1 MRKFLI
7 LIFIVTNFVFGVELK
22 TDSKL
27 ISGQLSNGLK
37 YYIYPN
43 EKPKNYVSVRLKVNA
58 GSLYENP
65 KEEGLAHFLEHL
77 AFNGTEK
84 YPKNNLVKALES
96 RGVSFGHDINA
107 YTSFDETV
115 FRLDGQVKDLS
126 TFLDIL
132 HQWGFKIKFT
142 KNEVDKEKGVV
153 IEEWRQNSGLNKE
166 LQDFYNKFT
175 FGNSKYLDRMPIG
188 KVSSIQN
195 FTDLQAKNFYSK
207 WYTPNNMIL
216 YIAGDISDSKKIVNQ
231 IEKLFGKEKK
241 KILPNTEELKKRKIV
256 PTETTD
262 IFNNT
267 ELRDNSFSLL
277 QIAPIIQPKNQEEKI
292 KTEQIAIITSI
303 AFNQRYSQKLNS
315 LDTNLNSINYSISS
329 FNDYYGFNELTLSL
343 KNDKTLEGI
352 AEGIKELREFKLGL
366 TKREFEDSKTAL
378 INYYTNAIEEAKSQE
393 TSAILDNILTNDFE
407 KYKLISTTD
416 YYNISIDMIKNLNI
430 DEINNSIKDS
440 FSSVENYYLF
450 VGPTNLTKEQ
460 VKKAVE
466 NGKNLEI
473 SSFESKEDSGTL
485 ITKDI
490 IPGKIN
496 KEDYNKDLDF
506 YTLTLSNGSK
516 VYLKKTD
523 YEKNNVSFYAVSK
536 GGTSYVKT
544 EDIPI
549 VNFISTVYSSAPGS
563 MNKASYERYLL
574 SKTPMS
580 LSYSLYDNSEYFIG
594 SSNKDTVTDLLMNF
608 YAFVTEPKVDS
619 NQLEIAKHSTI
630 EWLKN
635 RNNSKDTEFWN
646 AYLNEYY
653 LNDPRDAILTEAM
666 VNSVSAEKV
675 LNLYKDRFSN
685 GIDYDYYIVGDFDYD
700 ILKKGIETYLAS
712 LNTGKREDIKVLPED
727 IRTKNVTIEKNL
739 GKGEEST
746 VIIHYGKKASLDLKS
761 LYFSDMLKQALDVEL
776 TKKLRE
782 EMSGVYGAYSSVS
795 INKYYLDR
803 GDFSIEFTCDPKR
816 VQELIEAS
824 KKVIEKVL
832 VGDISDETIKLLKES
847 YKANYDRNYMKN
859 SFYESYFDHLI
870 FSEAQD
876 LKPDEYN
883 KLVTKENI
891 ANFLKTIYGGY
902 EAKFILNPAKK

>member
-7 LIFIVTNFVFGVELK
+7 LIFIVTNFIWAAELK

-27 ISGQLSNGLK
+27 ISGQLANGLK

-115 FRLDGQVKDLS
+115 FRLDGQSKDLT

-142 KNEVDKEKGVV
+142 KNEVNKEKGVV

-195 FTDLQAKNFYSK
+195 FTDLQAKSFYTK
-207 WYTPNNMIL
+207 WYTPNNMSL
-216 YIAGDISDSKKIVNQ
+216 YIAGDISDSKKIISQ
-231 IEKLFGKEKK
+231 IESLFGKEKK

-256 PTETTD
+256 QTETID
-262 IFNNT
+262 IFHNT

-292 KTEQIAIITSI
+292 KIEQLSIITSI
-303 AFNQRYSQKLNS
+303 AFNQRYSQKLNN
-315 LDTNLNSINYSISS
+315 LDTNLNSINYSISPL
-329 FNDYYGFNELTLSL
+329 NDYFGFNELSLSI

-352 AEGIKELREFKLGL
+352 TEGIKELKEFKLGL
-366 TKREFEDSKTAL
+366 TKEEFEDSKMAL
-378 INYYTNAIEEAKSQE
+378 INYYSSAIEEAKSQE
-393 TSAILDNILTNDFE
+393 TSSILDNLLKNDFD
-407 KYKLISTTD
+407 KYKLISTID
-416 YYNISIDMIKNLNI
+416 YYNIAIDMIKNLS
-430 DEINNSIKDS
+430 INDVNNAIKESFNSP
-440 FSSVENYYLF
+440 ENYYLF
-450 VGPTNLTKEQ
+450 VGPTNLTKEKI
-460 VKKAVE
+460 KKAVE
-466 NGKNLEI
+466 TGKNSEVT
-473 SSFESKEDSGTL
+473 SFETINDNGAL
-485 ITKDI
+485 ITKEVT
-490 IPGKIN
+490 PGKISKEEYN
-496 KEDYNKDLDF
+496 KELDF

-516 VYLKKTD
+516 VYIKKTD
-523 YEKNNVSFYAVSK
+523 YEKNNISFYAVSK

-544 EDIPI
+544 EDIPV
-549 VNFISTVYSSAPGS
+549 VNFISSVYSSAPGTMS
-563 MNKASYERYLL
+563 KTSYERYLL

-594 SSNKDTVTDLLMNF
+594 SSNKDTLNDLLMNF

-619 NQLEIAKHSTI
+619 NQLEIAKQSTL

-646 AYLNEYY
+646 TYLNEYY
-653 LNDPRDAILTEAM
+653 LNDPRDAILTEDM
-666 VNSVSAEKV
+666 VTSVTADRV

-700 ILKKGIETYLAS
+700 SLKKSIETYLAS
-712 LNTGKREDIKVLPED
+712 LNSGKREDLKILPEE
-727 IRTKNVTIEKNL
+727 IRTKNVTVEKNL

-746 VIIHYGKKASLDLKS
+746 VIIHFGKKASLDLKS

-816 VQELIEAS
+816 VQELVEAS

-832 VGDISDETIKLLKES
+832 AGDISDETIKLLKES
-847 YKANYDRNYMKN
+847 YKANYDRTYLKN
-859 SFYESYFDHLI
+859 SFYENYFDHLI
-870 FSEAQD
+870 FSEAQE
-876 LKPDEYN
+876 LKPEDFS
-883 KLVTKENI
+883 KLVSKENI

-902 EAKFILNPAKK
+902 EAKFILNPTKK